1 MTTDRPGF
9 FPLLNNDFQLFFFI
23 YFCSDS
29 KYRLILDM
37 LIIQQTDLF
46 LQCFTY
52 IVYVSVPSGY
62 NTRPAIIYLQQ
73 NVAPLLQLMMKRC
86 VSFPLLFKQK
96 QNTLNGFVSFKV
108 QDKRVLNFY
117 SAICQLSFEFLDCY
131 FFLLQIKLEL
141 FDYYTYMYISN

>member
-9 FPLLNNDFQLFFFI
+9 FPLLNNDFQLFFI

-29 KYRLILDM
+29 KYRPVLDM
-37 LIIQQTDLF
+37 IIIQQTDLF

-52 IVYVSVPSGY
+52 LSMSRYLLDNS
-62 NTRPAIIYLQQ
+62 RPAIIYLQQ
-73 NVAPLLQLMMKRC
+73 NVAPFLQLMMKRC

-108 QDKRVLNFY
+108 QDKRVLNLS
-117 SAICQLSFEFLDCY
+117 SAICQLRFEFLDCY
-131 FFLLQIKLEL
+131 FFFVTDKVRTFRLLYLYK
-141 FDYYTYMYISN
+141 

>member
-1 MTTDRPGF
+1 MTSSC
-9 FPLLNNDFQLFFFI
+9 FFI

-29 KYRLILDM
+29 KYRLILDI

-52 IVYVSVPSGY
+52 MSMSRYLLDNS
-62 NTRPAIIYLQQ
+62 RPVIIYLQQ
-73 NVAPLLQLMMKRC
+73 NVAPFLQLMMKRC
-86 VSFPLLFKQK
+86 VSFPLLFKPTKKKIPSMGLFHLKFRIKEFLTYLVQ
-96 QNTLNGFVSFKV
+96 FVSY
-108 QDKRVLNFY
+108 VLN
-117 SAICQLSFEFLDCY
+117 SLIVI